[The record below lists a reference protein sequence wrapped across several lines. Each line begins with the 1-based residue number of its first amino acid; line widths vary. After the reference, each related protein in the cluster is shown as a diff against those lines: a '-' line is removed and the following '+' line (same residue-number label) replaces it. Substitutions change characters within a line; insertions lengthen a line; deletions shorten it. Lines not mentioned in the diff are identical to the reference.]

1 MIIRSSRFE
10 GELITEDYQFATLE
24 IEEPNCLRGI
34 LKTLNGNVA
43 EYADLIVLVD
53 KKRIDFETDSL
64 TIYNPLAFDINDK
77 KLLAALYKK
86 IEKELSGNAE
96 YNSELQTRIY
106 ETARQLENLI
116 NNNCYELS
124 IEKTVAL
131 KDVMK
136 LFSVRLEDNISV
148 VAGLTNFLQANAEF
162 KLYKLIVFVNA
173 RNYLTVAEMQELL
186 KGVSAAGTSVIFLEN
201 RRSDE
206 RYRNERKIIID
217 ADGHEVIE

>member
-124 IEKTVAL
+124 IEKT
-131 KDVMK
+131 
-136 LFSVRLEDNISV
+136 SR
-148 VAGLTNFLQANAEF
+148 
-162 KLYKLIVFVNA
+162 
-173 RNYLTVAEMQELL
+173 
-186 KGVSAAGTSVIFLEN
+186 
-201 RRSDE
+201 
-206 RYRNERKIIID
+206 
-217 ADGHEVIE
+217 

>member
-1 MIIRSSRFE
+1 MRR
-10 GELITEDYQFATLE
+10 
-24 IEEPNCLRGI
+24 
-34 LKTLNGNVA
+34 V
-43 EYADLIVLVD
+43 
-53 KKRIDFETDSL
+53 
-64 TIYNPLAFDINDK
+64 
-77 KLLAALYKK
+77 
-86 IEKELSGNAE
+86 
-96 YNSELQTRIY
+96 ELQTRIY

-148 VAGLTNFLQANAEF
+148 VAGLTNFLQANSEF

-186 KGVSAAGTSVIFLEN
+186 KGVSAAGTAVIFLEN

>member
-1 MIIRSSRFE
+1 MRR
-10 GELITEDYQFATLE
+10 
-24 IEEPNCLRGI
+24 
-34 LKTLNGNVA
+34 V
-43 EYADLIVLVD
+43 
-53 KKRIDFETDSL
+53 
-64 TIYNPLAFDINDK
+64 
-77 KLLAALYKK
+77 
-86 IEKELSGNAE
+86 
-96 YNSELQTRIY
+96 ELQTRIY

-148 VAGLTNFLQANAEF
+148 VAGLTNILQANAEF

-186 KGVSAAGTSVIFLEN
+186 KGVSAAGTAVIFLEN

>member
-1 MIIRSSRFE
+1 M
-10 GELITEDYQFATLE
+10 
-24 IEEPNCLRGI
+24 
-34 LKTLNGNVA
+34 
-43 EYADLIVLVD
+43 
-53 KKRIDFETDSL
+53 
-64 TIYNPLAFDINDK
+64 
-77 KLLAALYKK
+77 
-86 IEKELSGNAE
+86 
-96 YNSELQTRIY
+96 QTRIY

-148 VAGLTNFLQANAEF
+148 VAGLTNFLQANSEF

-186 KGVSAAGTSVIFLEN
+186 KGVSAAGTAVIFLEN